1 MPKSKATDMTA
12 EQKAA
17 LRAYALRNGRFW
29 KRRLW
34 AAWINGADA
43 IEPEGAVLRQIRNT
57 HGHRSSRASAF
68 PTSTDPHQKDI
79 QHARDHRSLRLSRP
93 LHPRRS

>member
-1 MPKSKATDMTA
+1 MPKSKAADLTP

-34 AAWINGADA
+34 AAWITE
-43 IEPEGAVLRQIRNT
+43 EPEGAVLRQIRNV
-57 HGHRSSRASAF
+57 HG
-68 PTSTDPHQKDI
+68 P
-79 QHARDHRSLRLSRP
+79 SLLTRIGLSH
-93 LHPRRS
+93 LD

>member
-34 AAWINGADA
+34 AAWIDGADA
-43 IEPEGAVLRQIRNT
+43 KEPEGAVLRQIRNT
-57 HGHRSSRASAF
+57 HGPSLLTRIGLSSI
-68 PTSTDPHQKDI
+68 DPHREDI
-79 QHARDHRSLRLSRP
+79 QHARDNHSLRLSRP
-93 LHPRRS
+93 PHPKRL

>member
-34 AAWINGADA
+34 AAWINGSDA
-43 IEPEGAVLRQIRNT
+43 
-57 HGHRSSRASAF
+57 
-68 PTSTDPHQKDI
+68 K
-79 QHARDHRSLRLSRP
+79 
-93 LHPRRS
+93 